1 MKLYHMIGL
10 TTASLISLGSLAF
23 MTNVKRVELNQDFK
37 IENISGNLSE
47 LDGVALKGIIKTDQ
61 SNYSKVLLES
71 DTFQM
76 SPTTYDYFYSM
87 DDEKLDNR
95 ELYRNAPWAKTFEN
109 DDYVITSQFDTS
121 FPYSADVATSRLAV
135 KNKKTNQI
143 TTTTVA
149 LKEFSSQ
156 EGRDSEYIT
165 DYNGTYYYILTTYGR
180 MNSNSRILVY
190 TFNPDTLRT
199 TFKFELSSDY
209 SGTATTDGKM
219 LYMTGYPRHSDQ
231 LQLLSLD
238 LETEEPK
245 TIDLNLN
252 IYPNQLIVKNN
263 KLYLISDSGIYTYDA
278 SISSTEVITPSFTE
292 ELNQYDYFWIEQT
305 IAHDNKLY
313 ILYIAY
319 KQSHSTQYLSILDT
333 NTNKIK
339 FEGKIAVRSDQ
350 GLIDNYTLIVR

>member
-1 MKLYHMIGL
+1 MIGL

-199 TFKFELSSDY
+199 TFKF
-209 SGTATTDGKM
+209 
-219 LYMTGYPRHSDQ
+219 
-231 LQLLSLD
+231 
-238 LETEEPK
+238 
-245 TIDLNLN
+245 
-252 IYPNQLIVKNN
+252 
-263 KLYLISDSGIYTYDA
+263 
-278 SISSTEVITPSFTE
+278 
-292 ELNQYDYFWIEQT
+292 
-305 IAHDNKLY
+305 
-313 ILYIAY
+313 
-319 KQSHSTQYLSILDT
+319 
-333 NTNKIK
+333 
-339 FEGKIAVRSDQ
+339 
-350 GLIDNYTLIVR
+350 

>member
-135 KNKKTNQI
+135 KNK
-143 TTTTVA
+143 
-149 LKEFSSQ
+149 
-156 EGRDSEYIT
+156 
-165 DYNGTYYYILTTYGR
+165 
-180 MNSNSRILVY
+180 
-190 TFNPDTLRT
+190 
-199 TFKFELSSDY
+199 
-209 SGTATTDGKM
+209 
-219 LYMTGYPRHSDQ
+219 
-231 LQLLSLD
+231 LQRLL
-238 LETEEPK
+238 
-245 TIDLNLN
+245 
-252 IYPNQLIVKNN
+252 
-263 KLYLISDSGIYTYDA
+263 
-278 SISSTEVITPSFTE
+278 
-292 ELNQYDYFWIEQT
+292 
-305 IAHDNKLY
+305 
-313 ILYIAY
+313 
-319 KQSHSTQYLSILDT
+319 
-333 NTNKIK
+333 
-339 FEGKIAVRSDQ
+339 
-350 GLIDNYTLIVR
+350 